1 MRTRFVL
8 HQLFQDGLNNFDLI
22 YLGNPLQV
30 SLNRFDLYECD
41 LDLVDFIGLDRQ
53 FFRESIRRVF
63 RRLDFVRTR
72 DPLQGSGT

>member
-41 LDLVDFIGLDRQ
+41 LDLFDFIELDRQ
-53 FFRESIRRVF
+53 FFGESIKRVF

-72 DPLQGSGT
+72 DPL